1 MGDEL
6 CLLPATELRELI
18 GRREISPVEV
28 TGAALER
35 AERLQ
40 PRLNCFI
47 TICRD
52 QALRDAKLAEQAC
65 MRGEPIGLLHGVPF
79 TVKDLVNTRAV
90 RTTYGSLLHGRNI
103 PDEDAEAVARLRRSG
118 AILIAKT
125 TTPEFGAKSF
135 TQAPLFGRTGNAW
148 NPERTCGGSS
158 GGAAVA
164 VASGIG
170 PTAVATDGGGSTRIP
185 AACNGVV
192 GFKQTIGVIPH
203 SQAQDAFGNYTF
215 VTPMTRTVADTA
227 LMLQVMAGPHASDPW
242 SIGLPVSDYIRAAR
256 ADGGDLR
263 GRRIWFCT
271 VPPGRPVA
279 RDVACA
285 FALALRRFQNLGAE
299 LNEMDGGPFDI
310 EPMWRVINHTNWRA
324 RFAPLAARHA
334 DEMSPTLLRQLA
346 SAADVSGSD
355 YQSAMFARAALFRH
369 VQTLLSTHDFIVTP
383 TLSRTAPPVENDLF
397 DPITIDGRDYED
409 VRSSWYPWTMPF
421 NLTGHP
427 AVSLPTGFGDDGL
440 PIGIQAVGR
449 FRADA
454 ELLRLAAV
462 YESATGLLGRWP
474 QLAMGG

>member
-18 GRREISPVEV
+18 GRGDVSPVEV
-28 TGAALER
+28 TRAVLER

-52 QALRDAKLAEQAC
+52 QALREAKLAERA
-65 MRGEPIGLLHGVPF
+65 RLGGEPIGLLHGVPF
-79 TVKDLVNTRAV
+79 TVKDLVNTRGV
-90 RTTYGSLLHGRNI
+90 RTTYGSLLHAQNI
-103 PDEDAEAVARLRRSG
+103 PDEDAEVVARLRRSG

-164 VASGIG
+164 VASGVG
-170 PTAVATDGGGSTRIP
+170 PIAVATDGGGSTRIP

-203 SQAQDAFGNYTF
+203 SQAQDAFGNYAF
-215 VTPMTRTVADTA
+215 ITPMTRTVADTA

-242 SIGLPVSDYIRAAR
+242 SIGLPVPDYITAAR
-256 ADGGDLR
+256 ADGDLR
-263 GRRIWFCT
+263 GRRIWFCAA
-271 VPPGRPVA
+271 PPGRPIA
-279 RDVACA
+279 SDMAAA
-285 FALALRRFQNLGAE
+285 FALALHRLQGLGAE
-299 LNEMDGGPFDI
+299 IEEMEGGPFDI

-324 RFAPLAARHA
+324 RFAVLASRHA
-334 DEMSPTLLRQLA
+334 DEMSPSLLRQLA
-346 SAADVSGSD
+346 LAADVSGSD
-355 YQSAMFARAALFRH
+355 YQSATFSRAALFRH
-369 VQTLLSTHDFIVTP
+369 VQTLLSTHDYIVTP
-383 TLSRTAPPVENDLF
+383 TLSRTAPSIENDLF

-421 NLTGHP
+421 NMTGHP

-440 PIGIQAVGR
+440 PIGIQVVGR

-454 ELLRLAAV
+454 ELLRLAAL
-462 YESATGLLGRWP
+462 YESATGLVSRWP
-474 QLAMGG
+474 RLAMSG